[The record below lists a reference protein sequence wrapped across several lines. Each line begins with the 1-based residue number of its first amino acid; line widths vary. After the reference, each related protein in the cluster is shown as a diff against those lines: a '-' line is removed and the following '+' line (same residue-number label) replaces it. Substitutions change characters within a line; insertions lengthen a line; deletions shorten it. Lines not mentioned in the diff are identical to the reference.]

1 MKNTALYRAILAE
14 YPLLDYEKNRENEG
28 HISLVEESER
38 FDITKGVTYIQR
50 RYRLGN
56 GRETDVYLVTVAP
69 DAKVQLASSVA
80 PLRKVRMI
88 KRHVTEFPGK
98 VLFAMNAGFFHYFN
112 GGDLTPYGMQVMH
125 GAVIAEPGD
134 KEKPWYT
141 NHWVGSLKDGTPVIA
156 DAEEYFSEYYGKVA
170 YAVGGGLTLIR
181 NGEITLHNDPDFD
194 PRTAVAKAKDG
205 TLILLCADG
214 RAKRSAGLTYGDM
227 IELVLGLGYEI
238 ETLLNL
244 DGGGSTT
251 VVLTDEEG
259 KPYIKNVPSGPP
271 IPISYTKYDLFKPE
285 PEGELMARAVA
296 DCLLL
301 IEKE

>member
-1 MKNTALYRAILAE
+1 MKNTGLYQSILAE
-14 YPLLDYEKNRENEG
+14 YPLVDYEKNRESEG
-28 HISLVEESER
+28 HISLVTESER
-38 FDITKGVTYIQR
+38 FDVVEGMTFAQR

-56 GRETDVYLVTVAP
+56 GRETDVYLVTIAP
-69 DAKVQLASSVA
+69 DAKVQLASSVS
-80 PLRKVRMI
+80 PLRKVRMV
-88 KRHVTEFPGK
+88 KRHAAEFPGK

-112 GGDLTPYGMQVMH
+112 GGDLTPHGMQIMH
-125 GAVIAEPGD
+125 GAVIAEPGN

-181 NGEITLHNDPDFD
+181 EGKITLHNDPDID
-194 PRTAVAKAKDG
+194 PRTAVALAKDG
-205 TLILLCADG
+205 TVILMCADG
-214 RAKRSAGLTYGDM
+214 RSKRSAGLTYGDM
-227 IELVLGLGYEI
+227 IELYQGLGYEI

-251 VVLTDEEG
+251 VVLMDGEG

-271 IPISYTKYDLFKPE
+271 IPLSYTQYDLFKPE

-296 DCLLL
+296 DCLLV
-301 IEKE
+301 IAK